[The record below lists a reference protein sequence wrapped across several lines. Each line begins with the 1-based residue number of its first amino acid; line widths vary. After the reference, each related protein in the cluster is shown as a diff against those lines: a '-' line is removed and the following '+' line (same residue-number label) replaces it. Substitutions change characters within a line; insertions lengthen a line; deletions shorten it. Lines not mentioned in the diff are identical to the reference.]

1 MSAPHISNFPTMSQF
16 LWPSWCRA
24 SDETI
29 HTGKPP
35 GYVEIAMASYR
46 LVLATHFSPLVGCI
60 LRGVAEMLGV
70 SFAFHVPAVCFVHG
84 CASRSLLVP
93 RWVAINF

>member
-35 GYVEIAMASYR
+35 VYVEIAMASYR

-70 SFAFHVPAVCFVHG
+70 SLLSMCRLFVLCMAVLQGAF
-84 CASRSLLVP
+84 
-93 RWVAINF
+93 